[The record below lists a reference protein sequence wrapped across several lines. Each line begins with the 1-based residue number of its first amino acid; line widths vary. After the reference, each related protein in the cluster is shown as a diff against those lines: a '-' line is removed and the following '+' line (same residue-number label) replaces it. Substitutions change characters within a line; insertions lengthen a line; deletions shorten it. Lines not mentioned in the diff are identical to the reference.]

1 MADEELLIDREEY
14 LKRGVHIGTK
24 SQHTDM
30 EDYIFHVKKNQLAV
44 IDLSKTDQQI
54 REASEFLSDY
64 EPEDILVVGRKE
76 EVRDSI
82 EKLSDALG
90 FDCIT
95 GRFMPGTLTNPKSD
109 SFREPEVIV
118 TTDPETDAQAIE
130 EASETNVPVISIADS
145 ENQLENIE
153 VVIPGNNKAENAVA
167 TIMYLLGREYSENT
181 GTEFDFELD
190 DFAEVEEEETD
201 E

>member
-1 MADEELLIDREEY
+1 
-14 LKRGVHIGTK
+14 
-24 SQHTDM
+24 M

-82 EKLSDALG
+82 ERLSDALG

-153 VVIPGNNKAENAVA
+153 VVIPGNNKAEKAVA